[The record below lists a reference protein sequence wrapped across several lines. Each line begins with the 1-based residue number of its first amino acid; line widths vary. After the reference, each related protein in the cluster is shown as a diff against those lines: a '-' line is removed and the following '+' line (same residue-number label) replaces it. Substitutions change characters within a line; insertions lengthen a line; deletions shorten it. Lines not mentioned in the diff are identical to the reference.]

1 MARAAELKSG
11 NVCEIKGKQYF
22 VKHVETKNPSARGAA
37 TLYKVTFN
45 EILTRQ
51 KYEETFK
58 GDDLLTDIQYSTND
72 LQFLFSDG
80 DMYTFMDITDYSQH
94 MLSKG
99 ELGEQAL
106 WLRDG
111 LEGIEGIV
119 INDTLVGIQLP
130 NTLEF
135 TVEDTAPRMKGATAT
150 KSFKP
155 AHLSGGNIT
164 VNVPDYIENGE
175 VIKVHTGTKEYI
187 SRA

>member
-1 MARAAELKSG
+1 MARASELKSG
-11 NVCEIKGKQYF
+11 SVCEIKGKQYF
-22 VKHVETKNPSARGAA
+22 VKSVETKSPSARGAA
-37 TLYKVTFN
+37 TLYKVVFN

-58 GDDLLTDIQYSTND
+58 GDDLVGDVQYGTID
-72 LQFLFSDG
+72 LQFLFADG

-94 MLSKG
+94 MLSKSD
-99 ELGEQAL
+99 LGDQAL

-119 INDTLVGIQLP
+119 INDHLAGIQLP
-130 NTLEF
+130 NTMEF
-135 TVEDTAPRMKGATAT
+135 KVEDTAPRMKGATAT

-155 AHLSGGNIT
+155 ARLSGGNIT
-164 VNVPDYIENGE
+164 VNVPDYIENGDI
-175 VIKVHTGTKEYI
+175 IKVHTGNKEYM